1 MNFHALVFETFKAY
15 WNGRHVYF
23 CNYGR
28 GRGSNLWKDCKY
40 VFLLGDWHLRTSTAI
55 AKVGSLKS
63 CPAQGLDLNKLGA
76 PYTHDPPLDP
86 LVCR

>member
-1 MNFHALVFETFKAY
+1 MNLHALVFETFEAD
-15 WNGRHVYF
+15 WNGGHVHF

-76 PYTHDPPLDP
+76 PYTHDPPLDL